1 MNKNKYKLIF
11 SKSKQCM
18 IPVAENITTASGDT
32 RDQSEK
38 TQNDKA
44 ATFNVDRLS
53 ALIRL
58 NLSSIKQAINL
69 KALSAFILT
78 LSSVNAFA
86 DASKQ
91 INDIHV
97 DNTQTTLR
105 QAQNGTVIVDIA
117 KPEFDGIS
125 DNRFK
130 KFSTQNGAV
139 FNNSLQAMQSQLAGN
154 VSANSHLQGAQAR
167 AILNQVTGNDRSYL
181 QGGLEV
187 LGGKA
192 DLLIINP
199 HGVTINGVQ
208 TYNTDR
214 FVVSTSNVIDPRN
227 GLHLDVDKGDIL
239 IGKDGLATDGLS
251 YLDLVAKKIH
261 LQGAIAQ
268 INKQKTS
275 GTEINLVAGSSK
287 YDVKNR
293 KATSKNVK
301 NTDVVITGDEAGAMY
316 GKRINFIATD
326 SGAGVKH
333 KGIILS
339 EDDLNFD
346 TNKGK
351 VELDRVQA
359 KNKVDVKNAK
369 DLVIRQKLEASQ
381 INIDTDS
388 LHNDGTIR
396 ADRRLNL
403 KTKGV
408 NKNTRTNDFHNN
420 GEIISNDKAT
430 LTFKDKTSFDAA
442 QHKLVKAKNDLTLN
456 TEEFNL
462 DRSQKVEVGSNL
474 HLNSTLFEN
483 KGRLI
488 GTKDIDLSVTGP
500 IQNYGIIGSKGN
512 LLLQSKNSSVNN
524 FASGAIFSEGFLN
537 IDAKHEVYNLGDIFA
552 KNKITV
558 AATRLTN
565 DAKLNGHVTT
575 ENGNTLS
582 ANHYHYH
589 SSRYDDYHVELKVPE
604 FKNQLGVESFGRI
617 HGENGFKFIQKSPTA
632 GEQAGIFNHSILS
645 INGRFDN
652 EGTKQIVN
660 QAKNK
665 VIDLINDYLKKPT
678 DASVSFTPRALLF
691 NSGLSGTVTLKA
703 QNLYSLLNQ
712 ILSSEY
718 PLNTWHYYGSA
729 VEAMKTLKE
738 VKSETFQKM
747 MTLIFGQNWDQ
758 QNYQT
763 LKANWTSFNNHTE
776 SRLVNFY
783 ATENKAK
790 FLANEITGEAQLLK
804 NGYNGEKGKY
814 QRQIKIGDKFIQVP
828 DVNFA
833 PLENINTALLKA
845 GTIKLKTQH
854 THNVGEIQGQLIDIE
869 AKQKIVNEGNIVGDK
884 EVRLKGQK
892 GIESKSRLVV
902 NGDGS
907 TSVQRANIQSK
918 GHLHLET
925 DRQHNIDLEG
935 SNVESKT
942 GFIKTKN
949 LNLKDV
955 KTTSSERK
963 ETNIHSK
970 LSNRLIGTQTTE
982 QAKVNSEGTK
992 ANFDHLHLAVEG
1004 DVNQVGSDIK
1014 TKHLTGVVVGN
1025 YNTKGG
1031 EQISHTEKSENVT
1044 QIELG
1049 ISANVGGK
1057 KAALRLEERKGF
1069 NADVT
1074 DDDKFGLTADS
1085 GIRFINE
1092 KSKRTELTHKN
1103 SQLTAETGT
1112 LHVLGNANIG
1122 GVDINA
1128 NINPPASSQ
1137 PKQNNASTGNTQGT
1151 PSTKATLPPRLSESE
1166 IQDLLSEKNAAFYEK
1181 EAKTHEQEKAK
1192 GFTLDAQRISAEKQ
1206 KDVLHESET
1215 KSNLKIGLSTEG
1227 HSAIGDTANKLIR
1240 HSTELVQG
1248 DPSAALKI
1256 ADDALSS
1263 LTGDAIGG
1271 SLTGGLDAT
1280 RSSKVVDQTS
1290 DTRTRLGGNTRLVSH
1305 SDIDLKNIE
1314 SNKNSNITLQAKN
1327 NVTLKAGETD
1337 RHETSQ
1343 DLKIQTS
1350 ATVSGSCGITSSGC
1364 AIGVNHKIGGDYNRQ
1379 DTTSKTFQN
1388 SKLQGN
1394 NISISAGKDLT
1405 LAGANV
1411 TGNHVHLDVKGKTH
1425 IESKQ
1430 DELNRRGYNAGLHLN
1445 TGASIATDLSV
1456 KPSIN
1461 ISAKG
1466 GIEVENKRQVN
1477 EQSGIKANALTGH
1490 LENLKLVGG
1499 HIVGNKSE
1507 SNLTVANKIVANE
1520 LHDSHHKD
1528 GGNLGVTIKV
1538 DIKDDGNP
1546 DLSKSL
1552 LSGGRAAQKH
1562 YEANQNVT
1570 VIGVTPSQG
1579 IEGKVVHQPDQQT
1592 TITQN
1597 TEAKANQLQLSPK
1610 DIKDAIS
1617 KAKDAQEKAEKVVSK
1632 LKDVAKT
1639 VKDKLSGIKD
1649 TIPAPQQK

>member
-11 SKSKQCM
+11 SKSKLCM
-18 IPVAENITTASGDT
+18 IPVAENITTASGANKDK
-32 RDQSEK
+32 SEK
-38 TQNDKA
+38 NQTDN
-44 ATFNVDRLS
+44 TMFFGINRLS
-53 ALIRL
+53 ALVHI
-58 NLSSIKQAINL
+58 NLSSFKQIVSL
-69 KALSAFILT
+69 KALSAFILAT
-78 LSSVNAFA
+78 SSVTTFA
-86 DASKQ
+86 SDALKE
-91 INDIHV
+91 INNIRV

-130 KFSTQNGAV
+130 EFSTQNGAV
-139 FNNSLQAMQSQLAGN
+139 FNNSLQNMQSQLAGN
-154 VSANSHLQGAQAR
+154 VSANSHLQGNHAK

-214 FVVSTSNVIDPRN
+214 FVVSTSNVIDPKK

-275 GTEINLVAGSSK
+275 GTEINLVAGSSQ

-293 KATSKNVK
+293 QVKSKNVT
-301 NTDVVITGDEAGAMY
+301 NNDVVITGDEAGAMY
-316 GKRINFIATD
+316 GKRINFITTD

-339 EDDLNFD
+339 ESDLNFD
-346 TNKGK
+346 TNKGS
-351 VELDRVQA
+351 VDLDRTHA
-359 KNKVDVKNAK
+359 KRKIHVKNTK
-369 DLVIRQKLEASQ
+369 DLTVRQKLEASQ
-381 INIDTDS
+381 ITIDTDS
-388 LHNDGTIR
+388 LHNEGAIKAAR
-396 ADRRLNL
+396 HLNI

-408 NKNTRTNDFHNN
+408 NKNTHTNDFHNN

-442 QHKLVKAKNDLTLN
+442 KHKLVKAKNDLTLN

-462 DRSQKVEVGSNL
+462 DKSQKVELGSNF

-500 IQNYGIIGSKGN
+500 IQNHGIIGSKGN

-524 FASGAIFSEGFLN
+524 FATGSIFTEGFLN

-552 KNKITV
+552 KNKITI
-558 AATRLTN
+558 AATHLTN
-565 DAKLNGHVTT
+565 DAKLKGQVTT
-575 ENGNTLS
+575 ANGNTLT

-589 SSRYDDYHVELKVPE
+589 SSRYDDYHAELKVPE
-604 FKNQLGVESFGRI
+604 FQNQLGVESFGRI
-617 HGENGFKFIQKSPTA
+617 HGENGFKFIQKSPMA
-632 GEQAGIFNHSILS
+632 GEKAGIFNHSILS

-665 VIDLINDYLKKPT
+665 VIDLISDYLKKPAE
-678 DASVSFTPRALLF
+678 ASVSFTPRALLF

-703 QNLYSLLNQ
+703 QNLYGLLNQ
-712 ILSSEY
+712 ILSNEY
-718 PLNTWHYYGSA
+718 PLKTWNYYGSA
-729 VEAMKTLKE
+729 VEAMKTLKS

-747 MTLIFGQNWDQ
+747 MTVIFGQNWDQ

-763 LKANWTSFNNHTE
+763 LKENWASFNNHTE
-776 SRLVNFY
+776 SRLLNFY
-783 ATENKAK
+783 SSANKAK
-790 FLANEITGEAQLLK
+790 LLASEITGQAQLLK

-814 QRQIKIGDKFIQVP
+814 QRQIKIGEKFIKVP
-828 DVNFA
+828 EVTFASLEDVDNA
-833 PLENINTALLKA
+833 VLKA
-845 GTIKLKTQH
+845 GIIKLKTQQ
-854 THNVGEIQGQLIDIE
+854 THNVGDIKGQHIDIE
-869 AKQKIVNEGNIVGDK
+869 AKQKIINEGNIIGDK
-884 EVRLKGQK
+884 EVRLKGHK
-892 GIESKSRLVV
+892 GIESKSTVIV

-907 TSVQRANIQSK
+907 TSLHRANIQSK

-925 DRQHNIDLEG
+925 DRQHDIDIEG
-935 SNVESKT
+935 SNVEGKT

-963 ETNIHSK
+963 ETNIHSR

-982 QAKVNSEGTK
+982 QAKVKSEGTN
-992 ANFDHLHLAVEG
+992 AEFDHLHLAIEG
-1004 DVNQVGSDIK
+1004 DVNQNGSDVK
-1014 TKHLTGVVVGN
+1014 TKRLTGIVKGN
-1025 YNTKGG
+1025 YNTKAG
-1031 EQISHTEKSENVT
+1031 EQITHTEKSENVT

-1049 ISANVGGK
+1049 IAANVGGK
-1057 KAALRLEERKGF
+1057 KAALRLDERKGF
-1069 NADVT
+1069 EANVT

-1128 NINPPASSQ
+1128 NITSTPPTAGTNNVPTENKGSDNTKISPI
-1137 PKQNNASTGNTQGT
+1137 PK
-1151 PSTKATLPPRLSESE
+1151 LSESE
-1166 IQDLLSEKNAAFYEK
+1166 IQNLMSEKNADFYKK
-1181 EAKTHEQEKAK
+1181 EAQSHKQEKNQ
-1192 GFTLDAQRISAEKQ
+1192 GFTLDAQRITSEKQ
-1206 KDVLHESET
+1206 KDELHESQT

-1227 HSAIGDTANKLIR
+1227 HSAIGDTANKIIR
-1240 HSTELVQG
+1240 HSTELVKG
-1248 DPSAALKI
+1248 DANAALKL
-1256 ADDALSS
+1256 ANDALSGI
-1263 LTGDAIGG
+1263 TGDAIGG
-1271 SLTGGLDAT
+1271 SLTGGLDANKST
-1280 RSSKVVDQTS
+1280 KVVDQTS
-1290 DTRTRLGGNTRLVSH
+1290 DNRTRLGGNTRLVSH
-1305 SDIDLKNIE
+1305 SDIELKNIE
-1314 SNKNSNITLQAKN
+1314 SNKDSNITLKAQN

-1343 DLKIQTS
+1343 ELKIQTS
-1350 ATVSGSCGITSSGC
+1350 ATVSGSCGLTSSGC
-1364 AIGVNHKIGGDYNRQ
+1364 AIGINHKIGGDYNRQ
-1379 DTTSKTFQN
+1379 NTTSKTFQN

-1411 TGNHVHLDVKGKTH
+1411 TGDHVHLDVKGKTH
-1425 IESKQ
+1425 VESKQ

-1499 HIVGNKSE
+1499 HIIGNKSE
-1507 SNLTVANKIVANE
+1507 SNLTVANKISANE
-1520 LHDSHHKD
+1520 LQDSHHKD
-1528 GGNLGVTIKV
+1528 GGNLGLSIKI
-1538 DIKDDGNP
+1538 DIKDDGDT
-1546 DLSKSL
+1546 DLSKSFIN
-1552 LSGGRAAQKH
+1552 GGRAAQKH
-1562 YEANQNVT
+1562 YEATQNVT
-1570 VIGVTPSQG
+1570 VIGVNPAQG
-1579 IEGKVVHQPDQQT
+1579 IDGKTVNQLNQQS

-1597 TEAKANQLQLSPK
+1597 TDVAASQIQLSPK
-1610 DIKDAIS
+1610 DIKDIVD
-1617 KAKDAQEKAEKVVSK
+1617 KAKNAHEKAEKIVTK
-1632 LKDVAKT
+1632 LKEAAHT
-1639 VKDKLSGIKD
+1639 VKEKLSGIKD